1 MIRDLKT
8 MIQNW
13 VNPWIRDG
21 QILRSSRSRS
31 SRSSRSGHDQ
41 IQIIRSRPRI
51 PRIDTPNGSI
61 LDPLFDT
68 PGRPCQDMS
77 GIVTNGPI
85 VVGIRAYGPLAIHP
99 SFHITTWCGTL
110 FGPLKSGPKRG
121 TKPDPHGWISTPLG
135 GFRPP
140 GEK

>member
-61 LDPLFDT
+61 LDPLLT
-68 PGRPCQDMS
+68 
-77 GIVTNGPI
+77 
-85 VVGIRAYGPLAIHP
+85 PLADHV
-99 SFHITTWCGTL
+99 TTCQGLSQMVQLWWE
-110 FGPLKSGPKRG
+110 SGHMAPWPF
-121 TKPDPHGWISTPLG
+121 TPDSISPHGVEPCSDLSKVVQKGVPNLTPIGWISTPLG